1 MKITYLLVSG
11 GNGTRCQAA
20 MDISVVALKVPQC
33 HRLVVVVSKNCD
45 YY

>member
-11 GNGTRCQAA
+11 GNGTCCQAA

-33 HRLVVVVSKNCD
+33 HGLVVVVSKNRD